1 MALHA
6 CISISNSFKL
16 CSCCVQEGIMI
27 TPVMCAHY
35 LTAGIKFIW
44 NNHYNAYIADDPKH
58 LVLLYKW
65 TVEWVE
71 KLQRML
77 VELGLWDFGT
87 LV

>member
-1 MALHA
+1 
-6 CISISNSFKL
+6 
-16 CSCCVQEGIMI
+16 MI

-44 NNHYNAYIADDPKH
+44 SDHYKTFIADDPQH

-65 TVEWVE
+65 TVEWVHHIQ
-71 KLQRML
+71 KIL
-77 VELGLWDFGT
+77 VDLGMWDFST